1 MAITA
6 KEKVTTATDE
16 GNGGPAMEV
25 RLCGGHMSFSHDHGG
40 PAKEILWWSE
50 EKRVERWKR
59 TFERWEIRISKGKN
73 NNNKWIK
80 MII

>member
-50 EKRVERWKR
+50 EKRVER
-59 TFERWEIRISKGKN
+59 
-73 NNNKWIK
+73 
-80 MII
+80 